1 MTTQC
6 EDSGLYCDVNGFI
19 ELEGSLTKMYKC
31 GDGWYGLQTSD
42 PSSIIH
48 LLFPLTKESVS
59 TNHYNEHNYGG
70 RGTIQT
76 VETFETFISL
86 SITNERSSHAI
97 SIYYLYYIRPFST
110 CTVVCVL
117 CSDNI

>member
-1 MTTQC
+1 MITQC

-19 ELEGSLTKMYKC
+19 ELEGSLTKIDGNC
-31 GDGWYGLQTSD
+31 TSGDGWYGLQTSD

-48 LLFPLTKESVS
+48 LIFPLTKESVS

-86 SITNERSSHAI
+86 SNE
-97 SIYYLYYIRPFST
+97 
-110 CTVVCVL
+110 
-117 CSDNI
+117 